1 MTIRPVLGDES
12 LFLGRVKDEEQL
24 RKLLA
29 LVVKEGKAQVLNGPD
44 DQPTRDKEFTA
55 LFTSGFL
62 VLGKTEN
69 MLVYLDQL
77 RNRETITPERTRSF
91 VLGQFPGA
99 AVVTYTNEHDSV
111 GSTSAVLTRL
121 SGRSVSQAELQR
133 IEDRTAHIVIS
144 STDTRLNENGIDR
157 RTQSAF
163 GQFGNL
169 LSLAV
174 ADSSTSNQK

>member
-1 MTIRPVLGDES
+1 MTIRSLLGDES

-24 RKLLA
+24 RKVLA
-29 LVVKEGKAQVLNGPD
+29 PLVKEGRGQILNEPD
-44 DQPTRDKEFTA
+44 DHPNRDKEFTA
-55 LFTSGFL
+55 LFTAGFL

-77 RNRETITPERTRSF
+77 RNGETITPDKTQLS
-91 VLGQFPGA
+91 QFPGA
-99 AVVTYTNEHDSV
+99 AVVTYTNERDSAA
-111 GSTSAVLTRL
+111 STSAVLARL
-121 SGRSVSQAELQR
+121 SGQSVSQAELQR
-133 IEDRTAHIVIS
+133 IEDRIAHISIS

-174 ADSSTSNQK
+174 ADSSTSNKR

>member
-1 MTIRPVLGDES
+1 M
-12 LFLGRVKDEEQL
+12 FLGRVKDEEQL
-24 RKLLA
+24 RKVLSP
-29 LVVKEGKAQVLNGPD
+29 LVEEGKGQILNRPE

-77 RNRETITPERTRSF
+77 RNGETITPDKTRSF
-91 VLGQFPGA
+91 VLWQFPGA
-99 AVVTYTNEHDSV
+99 AVVTYTNERDSV
-111 GSTSAVLTRL
+111 RSTSAVLSRL
-121 SGRSVSQAELQR
+121 SGRSVSEAESQR
-133 IEDRTAHIVIS
+133 IQDRITHIVIS

-157 RTQSAF
+157 RTHSAF

-174 ADSSTSNQK
+174 ADSSTSNKK